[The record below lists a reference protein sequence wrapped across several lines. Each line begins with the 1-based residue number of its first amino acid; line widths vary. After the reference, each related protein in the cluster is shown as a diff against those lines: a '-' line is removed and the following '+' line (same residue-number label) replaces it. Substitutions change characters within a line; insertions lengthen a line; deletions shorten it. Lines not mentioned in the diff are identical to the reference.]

1 MAKRWAR
8 WLGWAAYAALLFVV
22 LGASGYVAFTT
33 FVRSGVTAV
42 PGIEGLAA
50 IEAEARVR
58 DHGLRLLWREG
69 DERYD
74 SGVPADHVVLQSPA
88 AGNLVKRGA
97 AVEAVRSLG
106 EELVKVPD
114 LLGKAL
120 PAAQVTLAD
129 SGLSIGRTASVY
141 RAGGLPGTVVEQKP
155 APSARVGAATPVDL
169 YLCLEDPA
177 ETYLMPDLVY
187 RSYEEVRRF
196 FDRRSFRLGSVKYEE
211 YEGIGAGVVLRQ
223 FPLPGHPLRRH
234 DVISLVVTAV
244 AEEEEL

>member
-8 WLGWAAYAALLFVV
+8 FLGWAAYAACVLVV
-22 LGASGYVAFTT
+22 LALSSYFAFSY

-50 IEAEARVR
+50 AEAEARLR

-74 SGVPADHVVLQSPA
+74 AGVPVNHVVMQAPA
-88 AGNLVKRGA
+88 AGSLVKRGA

-106 EELVKVPD
+106 EELIEVPD
-114 LLGKAL
+114 VLGKAL

-129 SGLSIGRTASVY
+129 SGLTIGRTAGVY
-141 RAGGLPGTVVEQKP
+141 RAGGVPGTVVEQKP
-155 APSARVGAATPVDL
+155 IPGGRVGASAAVDL

-187 RSYEEVRRF
+187 RSYAEVRRF
-196 FDRRSFRLGSVKYEE
+196 FDRGNFRMGSVKYEE
-211 YEGIGAGVVLRQ
+211 YEGIAAGVVLRQ

-234 DVISLVVTAV
+234 DVISLVVTASP
-244 AEEEEL
+244 EEET

>member
-8 WLGWAAYAALLFVV
+8 LLGWAAYAASLLLV
-22 LGASGYVAFTT
+22 LALSGYFAFTL

-42 PGIEGLAA
+42 PGIEGVAA
-50 IEAEARVR
+50 AEAEARVR
-58 DHGLRLLWREG
+58 DHGLRLIWREG

-74 SGVPADHVVLQSPA
+74 SGVPLNHVVLQTPE
-88 AGNLVKRGA
+88 AGNLVKRGS

-106 EELVKVPD
+106 EELLEVPD
-114 LLGKAL
+114 VLGKAL

-129 SGLSIGRTASVY
+129 SGLTIGRTAGVY

-155 APSARVGAATPVDL
+155 VAGSRIGTSTPVDL
-169 YLCLEDPA
+169 FLCLEDPA

-187 RSYEEVRRF
+187 RSYDEVRRF
-196 FDRRSFRLGSVKYEE
+196 FDRRSFRMGSVKYEQ
-211 YEGIGAGVVLRQ
+211 YEGIAPGVVLRQ

-234 DVISLVVTAV
+234 DVISLVVTSV
-244 AEEEEL
+244 EEEI

>member
-8 WLGWAAYAALLFVV
+8 FLGWAAYAALTLVVFVV
-22 LGASGYVAFTT
+22 AGYLAFTQ

-42 PGIEGLAA
+42 PGIEGLPAG
-50 IEAEARVR
+50 EAEARLR
-58 DHGLRLLWREG
+58 DHGLSLTWRVG

-74 SGVPADHVVLQSPA
+74 SGVPENHVVLQKPA
-88 AGNLVKRGA
+88 AGNLVKRGSV
-97 AVEAVRSLG
+97 VEAVRSLG
-106 EELVKVPD
+106 EELLEVPD
-114 LLGKAL
+114 LQGKAL

-129 SGLSIGRTASVY
+129 SGLALGHTLGVY

-155 APSARVGAATPVDL
+155 PAGSRVGASTQVDL

-187 RSYEEVRRF
+187 RRYDEVRRY
-196 FDRRSFRLGSVKYEE
+196 FDRRSFRLGSVKYEQ
-211 YEGIGAGVVLRQ
+211 YEGIAAGVVLRQ

-234 DVISLVVTAV
+234 DVISLVVTAT
-244 AEEEEL
+244 EENT

>member
-1 MAKRWAR
+1 MGKRWASF
-8 WLGWAAYAALLFVV
+8 LGWAAYAAMLLVAF
-22 LGASGYVAFTT
+22 GTSGYLAFTA

-42 PGIEGLAA
+42 PGIEGLSAA
-50 IEAEARVR
+50 DAEARVR
-58 DHGLRLLWREG
+58 DHGLRLSWRQG

-74 SGVPADHVVLQSPA
+74 SGVPENHVAMQQPA
-88 AGNLVKRGA
+88 AGDLVKRGSV
-97 AVEAVRSLG
+97 VEAVRSLG
-106 EELVKVPD
+106 EELIEVPD

-129 SGLSIGRTASVY
+129 SGLTIGRTAGVY
-141 RAGGLPGTVVEQKP
+141 RAGGLPGTVVEQNP
-155 APSARVGAATPVDL
+155 APGSRIGASNTVDL

-187 RSYEEVRRF
+187 RRYDEVRRF
-196 FDRRSFRLGSVKYEE
+196 FERRSFRLGSVKYEQ

-234 DVISLVVTAV
+234 DVISLVVTANDE
-244 AEEEEL
+244 AES